1 MVATSLNALSKAR
14 EARAET
20 HRSLYG
26 THLIIRV
33 LDRGGEEGAEAG
45 HRSGLV
51 CTPAVFV
58 QASGCPAT
66 VFLIV
71 YPICP
76 RKQGQSAGKTG
87 PLTRT
92 IPRPRGRAF
101 QLCIIGFLYAYAA
114 YVKAA
119 DGAHAAYG
127 NGLRLRVCVCVYFFF
142 FFGRFVAWICFTYP
156 LFEDCL
162 CIHTLCCYISLN
174 EEVFWKD
181 SVF

>member
-1 MVATSLNALSKAR
+1 MCLIEGGGARRGPKPDIGAWSRTTS
-14 EARAET
+14 
-20 HRSLYG
+20 
-26 THLIIRV
+26 RV
-33 LDRGGEEGAEAG
+33 R
-45 HRSGLV
+45 
-51 CTPAVFV
+51 TT
-58 QASGCPAT
+58 SGCPV

-119 DGAHAAYG
+119 DGAHAGYG
-127 NGLRLRVCVCVYFFF
+127 NGLRHIYIYIYIYYTIATFIDFHFLLLFLLSLLLEFVVSLISTRQIALISFDFF
-142 FFGRFVAWICFTYP
+142 
-156 LFEDCL
+156 
-162 CIHTLCCYISLN
+162 
-174 EEVFWKD
+174 
-181 SVF
+181 

>member
-1 MVATSLNALSKAR
+1 MCLIEGGARGARRGPKPDIGAWSRTTS
-14 EARAET
+14 
-20 HRSLYG
+20 
-26 THLIIRV
+26 RV
-33 LDRGGEEGAEAG
+33 R
-45 HRSGLV
+45 
-51 CTPAVFV
+51 TT
-58 QASGCPAT
+58 SGCPV

-119 DGAHAAYG
+119 DGAHAGYG
-127 NGLRLRVCVCVYFFF
+127 NGSRR
-142 FFGRFVAWICFTYP
+142 TYIYIYYIIATFIDFHFLLFLLSS
-156 LFEDCL
+156 LFEFVSL
-162 CIHTLCCYISLN
+162 ISIRHG
-174 EEVFWKD
+174 
-181 SVF
+181 

>member
-1 MVATSLNALSKAR
+1 M
-14 EARAET
+14 
-20 HRSLYG
+20 
-26 THLIIRV
+26 
-33 LDRGGEEGAEAG
+33 GGEEGAEAG
-45 HRSGLV
+45 HRSRTSSRV
-51 CTPAVFV
+51 RTT
-58 QASGCPAT
+58 SGCPV

-119 DGAHAAYG
+119 DGAGYGLYGVRIFDFHFLLFSLSLLASNLFRSSLLRTDRRYCLRHRFRFCARIGAYF
-127 NGLRLRVCVCVYFFF
+127 N
-142 FFGRFVAWICFTYP
+142 
-156 LFEDCL
+156 
-162 CIHTLCCYISLN
+162 
-174 EEVFWKD
+174 
-181 SVF
+181 SV

>member
-127 NGLRLRVCVCVYFFF
+127 NGLRLRVRVCVRVFFF
-142 FFGRFVAWICFTYP
+142 LVDSLLEFVSLIHFLKTV
-156 LFEDCL
+156 FVFIL
-162 CIHTLCCYISLN
+162 CVVIYR
-174 EEVFWKD
+174 
-181 SVF
+181 

>member
-1 MVATSLNALSKAR
+1 MCLIEGGGARRGPKPDIGAWSRTTS
-14 EARAET
+14 
-20 HRSLYG
+20 
-26 THLIIRV
+26 RV
-33 LDRGGEEGAEAG
+33 R
-45 HRSGLV
+45 
-51 CTPAVFV
+51 TT
-58 QASGCPAT
+58 SGCPV

-119 DGAHAAYG
+119 DGAHAGYG
-127 NGLRLRVCVCVYFFF
+127 NGLRHIYIYIYIYTILLPSSSIFIFFF
-142 FFGRFVAWICFTYP
+142 FSCLACCLNL
-156 LFEDCL
+156 LFHL
-162 CIHTLCCYISLN
+162 SLLD
-174 EEVFWKD
+174 K
-181 SVF
+181 